1 MTETTVQ
8 NVIIIANCVVNL
20 ALAFV
25 AITGNALV
33 LYGVWKTPSLRS
45 PSILLLC
52 ALASTDFSVGFIA
65 QPMFI
70 AKSFVELFSQSV
82 NLKLLFINIFFAIG
96 SCLCG
101 SSLAMMTGI
110 SIDRLIAIYK
120 PLQYPSIVTSSRV
133 TRILVAIWTVAIL
146 AASSRFWEKRV
157 LFVSIFSSIFI
168 CLIITI
174 ICHATMYKIMG
185 RHRRQIHSQI
195 QAFDDRNARTIRIIS
210 LRKSAFNA
218 YVLFIALVICYCPYL
233 VVRIVYFIRKASELK
248 LGNFISVTMV
258 FLNSA
263 LNPLLY
269 FWRIREIRLAVLR
282 TLRKLF
288 SRE

>member
-1 MTETTVQ
+1 MTEATVQ

-25 AITGNALV
+25 AIFGNALV
-33 LYGVWKTPSLRS
+33 FYGVWKTPSLRS

-52 ALASTDFSVGFIA
+52 GLASTDFSVGFIA
-65 QPMFI
+65 QPIFI
-70 AKSFVELFSQSV
+70 ARSFVSLFSRSV
-82 NLKLLFINIFFAIG
+82 NLNLIFIKIFGTIG

-110 SIDRLIAIYK
+110 SIDRLIAIHK
-120 PLQYPSIVTSSRV
+120 PLQSPSIVTSSRV
-133 TRILVAIWTVAIL
+133 TRILLAIWIVSIL
-146 AASSRFWEKRV
+146 TASSGFWEKRA
-157 LFVSIFSSIFI
+157 LFAFLCSSLFI
-168 CLIITI
+168 CLSISV
-174 ICHATMYKIMG
+174 ICHANMYKIMR
-185 RHRRQIHSQI
+185 RHRLQIHSQI

-218 YVLFIALVICYCPYL
+218 YVLFIVLVICYCPFL
-233 VVRIVYFIRKASELK
+233 VVRIVYFIGKASELN
-248 LGNFISVTMV
+248 LGYFLAVTMV

-269 FWRIREIRLAVLR
+269 CWRIREIRLAVLR
-282 TLRKLF
+282 TFRKLV